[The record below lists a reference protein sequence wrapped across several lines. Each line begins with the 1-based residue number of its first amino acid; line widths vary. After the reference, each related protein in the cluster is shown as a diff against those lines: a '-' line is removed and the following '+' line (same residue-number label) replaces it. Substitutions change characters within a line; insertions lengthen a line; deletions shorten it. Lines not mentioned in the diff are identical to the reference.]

1 VLKQGQRF
9 AYLTSVLRDNTSKK
23 YPTLV
28 PTSSDFTAT
37 TARIM
42 TKSMA
47 VHQTSSPSLEN
58 LVFPITG
65 GSSFKLINKK
75 QKKETRRRVQHV
87 GVLGPYIKS
96 KCSHIPITF
105 SQDDLHIKDYRQ
117 RNAMVI
123 SCVIHNKLQRQM
135 YDAMCITCF
144 NDHYQS
150 IFKVVYYHTSHD

>member
-9 AYLTSVLRDNTSKK
+9 AYLTSVLRNNTSKK

-28 PTSSDFTAT
+28 PTSSDSTTTA
-37 TARIM
+37 ARIM

-75 QKKETRRRVQHV
+75 QKKETQRRVQHV

-96 KCSHIPITF
+96 KWSHIPLPFLKTIF
-105 SQDDLHIKDYRQ
+105 ISRIIHIGMLWLCLVSFTTNFKGKCMMQ
-117 RNAMVI
+117 
-123 SCVIHNKLQRQM
+123 
-135 YDAMCITCF
+135 CI
-144 NDHYQS
+144 
-150 IFKVVYYHTSHD
+150 